1 MAASA
6 QRAGH
11 RQQYWGARRAEAATP
26 SDRIGGGDAGWLE
39 GGDRDRDRD
48 RDRHGDAGWLE
59 DDGMEHGEAAERRL
73 SSGRTA
79 SLAAKVS
86 AIEQEA
92 QRAVALSRSRRPP
105 SAEREDAGYDVAQT
119 RHHSVAALQY
129 GEGARRYQ
137 AGRGRR
143 GDGDRGYSGYDD
155 APPRPPR

>member
-1 MAASA
+1 
-6 QRAGH
+6 
-11 RQQYWGARRAEAATP
+11 
-26 SDRIGGGDAGWLE
+26 
-39 GGDRDRDRD
+39 
-48 RDRHGDAGWLE
+48 
-59 DDGMEHGEAAERRL
+59 MEHGEAAERRM

-119 RHHSVAALQY
+119 RLHSVAAQQY